1 MTDERDIVDKLLDF
15 ERCGL
20 TPGTRVNLRE
30 SAAVEIHRLRQENE
44 KYRKTLE
51 IIAGSADKLQATQ
64 ALGALTNIGAAV
76 SHS

>member
-1 MTDERDIVDKLLDF
+1 MDERDVVEKLLDF

-30 SAAVEIHRLRQENE
+30 SAAIEIHRLRQENE

-51 IIAGSADKLQATQ
+51 VVAGSADKLQATQ
-64 ALGALTNIGAAV
+64 ALGVLTNIGAAV
-76 SHS
+76 SRS

>member
-1 MTDERDIVDKLLDF
+1 MTDERDIIERLMDF
-15 ERCGL
+15 ENSGL
-20 TPGTRVNLRE
+20 TAWDRVNMRE
-30 SAAVEIHRLRQENE
+30 SAAVEIHHLRQENE

>member
-1 MTDERDIVDKLLDF
+1 MDDDRDIVEKLLDF
-15 ERCGL
+15 DRCGL

-64 ALGALTNIGAAV
+64 ALGALINIGAAV